1 MTNYSYGNRQYIAVQ
16 GRKKALALAGA
27 IMEARDDDVQVL
39 IQLDD
44 CDIYIVSW
52 ANRYGS
58 NGGEAFVFMDENDQE
73 KWDDFKYTEMKSSD
87 STESNDDTS
96 FAI

>member
-16 GRKKALALAGA
+16 GRKKALELAGA
-27 IMEARDDDVQVL
+27 IMEARDDDCQVL

-73 KWDDFKYTEMKSSD
+73 KWDNFKYTEMKSSD
-87 STESNDDTS
+87 SSESNDDTS